1 MRAVNLLPRDEQ
13 RVRLEG
19 LRIPFLAA
27 AGGVVVVT
35 AAAMLSSFSASGTAE
50 ERQTELSAI
59 QAQIANLPAAPDSA
73 VSHGMLIRERSDRVA
88 ALSAAL
94 TGRVALDRFLRELSF
109 VFPNDAWLTQLEAT
123 APAPAATPVA
133 EGAAPPPQAS
143 TEAAGVTIQG
153 ATYTHDQVAVVLA
166 RLALVP
172 SLENV
177 QLTSTSRV
185 DPQEVAASPSSAGQP
200 ATSTKPGRPFVTFVV
215 SATLKT
221 GAVR

>member
-19 LRIPFLAA
+19 ARIPFLAA
-27 AGGVVVVT
+27 AGGVVLVT
-35 AAAMLSSFSASGTAE
+35 AAAMLLSFSASATMDDRRAE
-50 ERQTELSAI
+50 LAAVE
-59 QAQIANLPAAPDSA
+59 AQIETLPQSPDSA
-73 VSHGMLIRERSDRVA
+73 VSQGMLIRERTDRVT

-94 TGRVALDRFLRELSF
+94 TSRVAFDRLLREISF
-109 VFPNDAWLTQLEAT
+109 VFPNDAWLTHLEAT
-123 APAPAATPVA
+123 APEPAAPEA
-133 EGAAPPPQAS
+133 EGAAPPPQAV

-185 DPQEVAASPSSAGQP
+185 DPQAVAASPSS
-200 ATSTKPGRPFVTFVV
+200 TSGPSMPTAKRGRPFVTFVV
-215 SATLKT
+215 SAALRT
-221 GAVR
+221 GAAR

>member
-13 RVRLEG
+13 RARLEG
-19 LRIPFLAA
+19 ARTPFLAA

-35 AAAMLSSFSASGTAE
+35 AAFMFLSLSASGTAE
-50 ERQTELSAI
+50 EHQTELAAVE
-59 QAQIANLPAAPDSA
+59 AQIANLPAAPDSA
-73 VSHGMLIRERSDRVA
+73 VSQGMLIRERSDRVT

-94 TGRVALDRFLRELSF
+94 TGRVAFDRFLRELSF
-109 VFPNDAWLTQLEAT
+109 VFPEDAWLTQLEAT
-123 APAPAATPVA
+123 APAPATPEA
-133 EGAAPPPQAS
+133 EGAAPPPQQVP

-185 DPQEVAASPSSAGQP
+185 DRRRWPRPRRRPDSPPPPRSRGVRSSPSSCRRR
-200 ATSTKPGRPFVTFVV
+200 SRRE
-215 SATLKT
+215 L
-221 GAVR
+221 